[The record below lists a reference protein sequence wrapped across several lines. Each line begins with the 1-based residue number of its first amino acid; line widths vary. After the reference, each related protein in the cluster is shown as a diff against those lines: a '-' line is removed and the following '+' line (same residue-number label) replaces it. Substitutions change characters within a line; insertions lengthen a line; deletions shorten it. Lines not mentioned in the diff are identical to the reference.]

1 MDQSDAPKN
10 RRSARAPVLLSANL
24 VVPGQSY
31 VVKLRNLSED
41 GVLIEADEL
50 PPEGAIAKFERNE
63 LNVKC
68 TVVWVHGRCAGVKF
82 ARPLKPESVL
92 RHVPKPRPVQPAVF
106 KRPSI
111 ACRPLAAAERVM
123 LERWMTDISITR
135 PGD

>member
-24 VVPGQSY
+24 AVSGRSY

-41 GVLIEADEL
+41 GVLVEADDL
-50 PPEGAIAKFERNE
+50 PTEGADGKFERNE

-68 TVVWVHGRCAGVKF
+68 TVIWVHGHCAGVKF
-82 ARPLKPESVL
+82 ARPLKAESVL
-92 RHVPKPRPVQPAVF
+92 RHVPKPRPVQPPVF

-111 ACRPLAAAERVM
+111 ACRPLAASERVM
-123 LERWMTDISITR
+123 LERWMTDIRITR